1 MPAIKLIPI
10 KTFSEIEGYVL
21 RILLIT
27 ISFLVL
33 AACTNSTSQQIPSQT
48 ALNGIVGGE
57 LVPEKAELGY
67 SIVGIYDTEVQAICT
82 GSLIGPNLVLTA
94 AHCINEN
101 PSKMK
106 IIFHT
111 NLDKIIGTKNQLFTH
126 FYQRN
131 ATDSKVNPLY
141 LDPANEDKES
151 DVGDIAII
159 KFAGTLPEGYHPAEL
174 LSDDSIL
181 KRGVDIT
188 VAGFGVSDVYTEKI
202 DPKKVKDLDE
212 AIEYGEIYCYDEENT
227 DCVSVEM
234 GGDGVLRQTH
244 ALISSVQETEF
255 RLDESKGHGT
265 CAGDSG
271 GPAYV
276 QVEGKLLLTGVTSRG
291 SALCDNVGVYTNITP
306 YAEWIK
312 LTAADLK

>member
-1 MPAIKLIPI
+1 MLFV
-10 KTFSEIEGYVL
+10 T
-21 RILLIT
+21 
-27 ISFLVL
+27 
-33 AACTNSTSQQIPSQT
+33 ACTQSNQDQKLAQAQFT
-48 ALNGIVGGE
+48 GIIGGE
-57 LVPEKAELGY
+57 LVPEKAELSY
-67 SIVGIYDTEVQAICT
+67 SIVGIYDIEVQGICT

-111 NLDKIIGTKNQLFTH
+111 NLDKIIGTKNQLLTH

-159 KFAGTLPEGYHPAEL
+159 KFEGTLPEGYHPAEL

-181 KRGVDIT
+181 KRGTDIT
-188 VAGFGVSDVYTEKI
+188 IAGFGVSNVYTEKI
-202 DPKKVKDLDE
+202 DPKKVKDLQD
-212 AIEYGEIYCYDEENT
+212 AIEYGEIYCYDEELT

-234 GGDGVLRQTH
+234 GGTSELRQTH
-244 ALISSVQETEF
+244 TLISSVQETEF
-255 RLDESKGHGT
+255 RLDESTGHGT

-306 YAEWIK
+306 YKEWIN
-312 LTAADLK
+312 LTAPTLK

>member
-1 MPAIKLIPI
+1 M
-10 KTFSEIEGYVL
+10 

-27 ISFLVL
+27 ISFMSLL
-33 AACTNSTSQQIPSQT
+33 ACQNATQSTILSQNN
-48 ALNGIVGGE
+48 LNPIIGGE
-57 LVPEKAELGY
+57 PVLDKAELSY
-67 SIVGIYDTEVQAICT
+67 SIVGIYDSEEQAICT

-94 AHCINEN
+94 AHCINSN

-106 IIFHT
+106 IIFNV
-111 NLDKIIGTKNQLFTH
+111 NLDHVIGTKNQLITM

-131 ATDSKVNPLY
+131 VTDAKVNPVY

-151 DVGDIAII
+151 DIGDIALI
-159 KFAGTLPEGYHPAEL
+159 KFEGALPEGYHPAEI

-188 VAGFGVSDVYTEKI
+188 VAGFGVSFVDTEPV
-202 DPKKVKDLDE
+202 DAKKVKDLQD
-212 AIEYGEIYCYDEENT
+212 AIYYGEIYCFDEELT
-227 DCVSVEM
+227 DCVTVDM
-234 GGDGVLRQTH
+234 GGDGLLRQTH

-265 CAGDSG
+265 CSGDSG

-276 QVEGKLLLTGVTSRG
+276 TIEGKLYLTGVTSRG
-291 SALCDNVGVYTNITP
+291 SALCDDVGVYTNVVP
-306 YAEWIK
+306 YAEWIS
-312 LTAADLK
+312 LTAPLLK